1 MPTRTA
7 FAQLSFPIHL
17 TVFRGP
23 GLPQG
28 EIAHIIFGIFVAI
41 NASTRSTLEGLG
53 IQTGQFSI
61 GGKSIDTV
69 VNRAIYRIGVATFLE
84 LLNECYHLRDVV
96 GSRWVDLGRFDVQC
110 S

>member
-7 FAQLSFPIHL
+7 FAQLSFPINI

-28 EIAHIIFGIFVAI
+28 EIAHIILGIFVAI
-41 NASTRSTLEGLG
+41 NTSTRSTLEGLG

-61 GGKSIDTV
+61 GGKPIDTV
-69 VNRAIYRIGVATFLE
+69 VNRAIYRISVTTFLE
-84 LLNECYHLRDVV
+84 LLNEPHHLRDVI
-96 GSRWVDLGRFDVQC
+96 GGRRV
-110 S
+110 